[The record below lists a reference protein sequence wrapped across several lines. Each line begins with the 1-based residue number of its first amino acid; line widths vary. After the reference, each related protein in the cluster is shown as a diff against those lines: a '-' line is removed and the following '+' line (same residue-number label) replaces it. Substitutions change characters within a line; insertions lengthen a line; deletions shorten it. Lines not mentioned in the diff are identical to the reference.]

1 MRWSI
6 ALSTFDNKHPI
17 TNEQDWQQSL
27 SIGKQAV
34 QEVVTFLHTDLVK
47 RQWFDTRLVH
57 SVEDDPRYQ
66 PLGIDL
72 LWVVPERSFLRCMT
86 IEVKGDRYATTGN
99 FFFETV
105 SNIDRTTT
113 GAFVITKAEW
123 LFYYFLNAGI
133 LYCLPMEVVKP
144 WFIENLAHF
153 KERVA
158 SSRRDASTW
167 RTAGRLVPI
176 TTVLRAVSAVKAFR
190 KTPEGWVFVNQPA
203 ASAITTALD

>member
-1 MRWSI
+1 MTLKNQQEWS
-6 ALSTFDNKHPI
+6 
-17 TNEQDWQQSL
+17 ESL

-34 QEVVTFLHTDLVK
+34 QEVIKFLHTDLVK
-47 RQWFDTRLVH
+47 HQWFDTRLVH

-123 LFYYFLNAGI
+123 LFYYFLNTGM

-144 WFIENLAHF
+144 WFIEHLARF

-176 TTVLRAVSAVKAFR
+176 ATVLREVSAVRVFR
-190 KTPEGWVFVNQPA
+190 KTAEGWAFAHQPA
-203 ASAITTALD
+203 SALTTATD

>member
-1 MRWSI
+1 MSI
-6 ALSTFDNKHPI
+6 KN
-17 TNEQDWQQSL
+17 NEQEWTQSL
-27 SIGKQAV
+27 SIGKQAA
-34 QEVVTFLHTDLVK
+34 QEVVKFLHADVVK
-47 RQWFDTRLVH
+47 RHWFDTRLVH

-72 LWVVPERSFLRCMT
+72 LWVVPERSCLRCIT

-105 SNIDRTTT
+105 SDIRRTTT
-113 GAFVITKAEW
+113 GAFVITQAEW
-123 LFYYFLNAGI
+123 LFYYFLTTGT

-144 WFIENLAHF
+144 WFVENMTRF

-158 SSRRDASTW
+158 SSRRETSTW

-176 TTVLRAVSAVKAFR
+176 ATVLHEVNVVKAFR
-190 KTPEGWVFVNQPA
+190 KKNESWELVTTK
-203 ASAITTALD
+203 AIDSLVE